1 VLLNPSFAETEL
13 ALYKQRTGA
22 QLVQQRSNPGFL
34 AAERFAQVVYGQH
47 PASRVAPS
55 PDALQSVTRGQLV
68 AFHKSHYVP
77 DYAALAVAGD
87 TTMKEVRALADA
99 KLAGWKKAA
108 IAEPAVA
115 EPPSLGP
122 ARVYLVARPN
132 SVQTNLV
139 VGTQAIS
146 RTSPDY
152 DAVQLMNKIIGGGPT
167 GRLFMHLREEKGYTY
182 GASSNASALRYRG
195 DWQASTQVRTEVT
208 DPALKDLLS
217 ELSTMRD
224 DPVPENDLQIARR
237 AMVASFALSLE
248 SPQQMLGY
256 YTTRWLYKLPAD
268 YWDKYPERTMAVT
281 AAQVQQASKKYLDPA
296 RLQIV
301 AVGDASKI
309 QADLGKYGTLEVYD
323 AEGKRVGGSQ

>member
-1 VLLNPSFAETEL
+1 
-13 ALYKQRTGA
+13 
-22 QLVQQRSNPGFL
+22 
-34 AAERFAQVVYGQH
+34 
-47 PASRVAPS
+47 
-55 PDALQSVTRGQLV
+55 
-68 AFHKSHYVP
+68 
-77 DYAALAVAGD
+77 
-87 TTMKEVRALADA
+87 
-99 KLAGWKKAA
+99 
-108 IAEPAVA
+108 
-115 EPPSLGP
+115 
-122 ARVYLVARPN
+122 
-132 SVQTNLV
+132 
-139 VGTQAIS
+139 
-146 RTSPDY
+146 
-152 DAVQLMNKIIGGGPT
+152 MNKIIGGGPT

-182 GASSNASALRYRG
+182 GASSFASALRHRG

-208 DPALKDLLS
+208 DPALKDLLA

-224 DPVPENDLQIARR
+224 EPVPENDLQVARR